1 MLNTFQLIFTIFLN
15 FLFLNIKVEIGQM
28 VLKKILKDHQFSLF
42 GKGRGPLN
50 KYEFSSPKDALIVSS
65 LVEIGPELLEKIF
78 RFRHCSFPFSSL
90 SPLEWGV
97 VI

>member
-1 MLNTFQLIFTIFLN
+1 
-15 FLFLNIKVEIGQM
+15 M
-28 VLKKILKDHQFSLF
+28 VLKKILKGHQFSLF
-42 GKGRGPLN
+42 RNYLSFEKGVVLSLN
-50 KYEFSSPKDALIVSS
+50 KYEFSSPKDALIVSI
-65 LVEIGPELLEKIF
+65 LVEIGPELLERIF